1 MATKNR
7 LVRTPHWFAWFFSS
21 LHRGAYRISGGRLG
35 TKFRGEPAILLTT
48 TGRKTGEPRTWPLLA
63 LREGDAYVVAA
74 SNGGHDRNPAW
85 YLNLEANPDVT
96 IRDGK
101 LTVRGRA
108 RVTSGAER
116 DALYARFVETLATYR
131 DYQEA
136 TDRPIPV
143 VRIDPAPNAAP
154 EDARGGQSPSGRP
167 G

>member
-1 MATKNR
+1 VAKKNR
-7 LVRTPHWFAWFFSS
+7 LVQTPHWFAWFFSS

-74 SNGGHDRNPAW
+74 SNGGHDHHPAW

-101 LTVRGRA
+101 RTVTGRA
-108 RVTSGAER
+108 RITTGAEH
-116 DALYARFVETLATYR
+116 DALYARFVETMATYR

-136 TDRPIPV
+136 TDRSIPV
-143 VRIDPAPNAAP
+143 VVVDPAPNAAP
-154 EDARGGQSPSGRP
+154 GGPQGGQSPSGRS